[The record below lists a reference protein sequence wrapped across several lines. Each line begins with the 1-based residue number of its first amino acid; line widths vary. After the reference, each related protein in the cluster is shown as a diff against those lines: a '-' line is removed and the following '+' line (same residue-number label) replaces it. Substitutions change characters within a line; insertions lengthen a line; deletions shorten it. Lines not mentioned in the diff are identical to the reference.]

1 MDIDPTTGETTG
13 KWINRPDFV
22 DRCLKI
28 KDTGCNEY
36 TEH

>member
-22 DRCLKI
+22 DRCLK
-28 KDTGCNEY
+28 KTNTDNEH